1 LPVSVFE
8 VMMLV
13 CFGVSWPIS
22 IAKALRTKKVEG
34 KSPVFMA
41 VICLGYLSG
50 ILHKLLFSLDWV
62 IVLYAINLV
71 MVATDLFLYYRYLP
85 AAGGIWKVLVQRIN
99 KE

>member
-1 LPVSVFE
+1 MSVFE

-34 KSPVFMA
+34 KSPVFMV
-41 VICLGYLSG
+41 VICVGYLSG
-50 ILHKLLFSLDWV
+50 ILHKLFFAYDWV
-62 IVLYAINLV
+62 IVLYAINMI
-71 MVATDLFLYYRYLP
+71 MVATDLLLYYRYLP
-85 AAGGIWKVLVQRIN
+85 SAGGIWRVLAQRVN